1 MVSRMTEISDRYKL
15 LSGTF
20 AERLA
25 MVDDAAWSNEAP
37 CEGWT
42 TRDVAKHVIDGHA
55 GILAGSG
62 LEPLGDDDDPVAR
75 FDAART
81 EMIEALEDPERAQA
95 PMETPMGSMPL
106 ELFIGR
112 IFCTDVLVHTW
123 DLSRAAGIDETIDAD
138 ASRHAY
144 EGLKPMDAMI
154 RRPGVFGPAVEAPE
168 GADDQTTL
176 LSFLGR
182 TV

>member
-1 MVSRMTEISDRYKL
+1 MTEVSERYQHLSD
-15 LSGTF
+15 TF
-20 AERLA
+20 AARLA
-25 MVDDAAWSNEAP
+25 QVPADKWSSPAP

-55 GILAGSG
+55 GFLAADGVA
-62 LEPLGDDDDPVAR
+62 PLGEGDDPVAA
-75 FDAART
+75 FAAAQT
-81 EMIEALEDPERAQA
+81 AMIAALENPDRAQA
-95 PMETPMGSMPL
+95 NVDSPMGQMPL
-106 ELFIGR
+106 EMIVGR

-123 DLSRAAGIDETIDAD
+123 DLSRAAGLDETIDAD

-154 RRPGVFGPAVEAPE
+154 RRPGVFGPAVEPPE

-176 LSFLGR
+176 LCFLGR
-182 TV
+182 RV